1 MKNKIK
7 VAIKIAFI
15 IAAFFIIFHKIDI
28 NQLKSIKIQ
37 NPFFLFLAFLF
48 FNASQIISALRV
60 HYYLKMIEVK
70 PIFKKQLMLYYV
82 GMFYNMLLPGGI
94 GGDAYKAYKFE
105 QKYQKGYKKIIKAL
119 LIDRVS
125 GLFAIFILLS
135 ILLTFSSF
143 NFYLKFTFLAVPV
156 FVIILFL
163 IHNHFFKEFKN
174 ITFKNLFLSI
184 IIQLLQLLS
193 FISILLSLGENNHII
208 DFSILFFIS
217 SLLSVI
223 PVSIGGVGLRELTFL
238 YGLEILGLNPA
249 KGIVAAFLFFVI
261 TLISSAI
268 GMLFLKGV
276 KDV

>member
-7 VAIKIAFI
+7 LFLKIFFI
-15 IAAFFIIFHKIDI
+15 LAAFFIILNKIDI
-28 NQLKSIKIQ
+28 NQLKSIKLQ
-37 NPFFLFLAFLF
+37 NPFFLFLAFLL

-60 HYYLKMIEVK
+60 HYYLRLIEITPK
-70 PIFKKQLMLYYV
+70 FKKQLMLYYV

-125 GLFAIFILLS
+125 GLFAILILLS
-135 ILLTFSSF
+135 ILLTFSNF
-143 NFYLKFTFLAVPV
+143 NFYLKFTFLAIPV
-156 FVIILFL
+156 FIIMLFL
-163 IHNHFFKEFKN
+163 IHNHFFKEFKKLT
-174 ITFKNLFLSI
+174 IKNLFLSI

-193 FISILLSLGENNHII
+193 FISILLSLGIKEHII
-208 DFSILFFIS
+208 DYSTLFFIS

-249 KGIVAAFLFFVI
+249 TGIVAAFLFFII

>member
-7 VAIKIAFI
+7 LVLKIFFI
-15 IAAFFIIFHKIDI
+15 SAAFFIIFHKIDI
-28 NQLKSIKIQ
+28 NQLKNIKLQ
-37 NPFFLFLAFLF
+37 NPFFLFLAFLL

-60 HYYLKMIEVK
+60 HYYLRLIEITPK
-70 PIFKKQLMLYYV
+70 FKKQLMLYYV

-125 GLFAIFILLS
+125 GLFAILILLS
-135 ILLTFSSF
+135 ILLTFSNF
-143 NFYLKFTFLAVPV
+143 NFYLKFTFLTIPV
-156 FVIILFL
+156 FIIMLFL
-163 IHNHFFKEFKN
+163 IHHHFFKEFKKLT
-174 ITFKNLFLSI
+174 IKNLFLSI

-193 FISILLSLGENNHII
+193 FISILLSLGIKEHII
-208 DFSILFFIS
+208 DYSTLFFIS

-223 PVSIGGVGLRELTFL
+223 PASIGGVGLRELTFL

-249 KGIVAAFLFFVI
+249 TGIVAAFLFFII